1 MANIIVREEI
11 KLTDSHIRLVG
22 SGWGKEIIQN
32 SIVERITYLSDGL
45 KVKGY
50 LAYPRKIKKEGKI
63 PLVIWNRGGYGQFGA
78 IDSFT
83 ARGMFG
89 QIAGWGYAVLASQY
103 RGNAGGEGK
112 EEMGGQEVNDILNL
126 FPVAE
131 ELQFIDTSIAGV
143 EGWSRG
149 GMMTFL
155 LLKKKYDFKCAL
167 LIGAISDFKAIAES
181 GENPERNYQEILG
194 IKDIDNKLMQRSAV
208 YFTDKLPDIPYL
220 LIHGGADDTV
230 PVKQTI
236 ELAKKFSEEKKKFRL
251 VIFEQGDHYLKNHRK
266 EVDILRKIWFD
277 RYLKGE
283 EN

>member
-11 KLTDSHIRLVG
+11 KLTDSQIRMIS
-22 SGWGKEIIQN
+22 SGWGKEVIQN
-32 SIVERITYLSDGL
+32 SIVERITYSSDEL

-50 LAYPRKIKKEGKI
+50 LAYPSKITKGSKI
-63 PLVIWNRGGYGQFGA
+63 PLVIWNRGGYGENGA

-89 QIAGWGYAVLASQY
+89 QIASWGYAVLASQY

-112 EEMGGQEVNDILNL
+112 EEMGGKEINDIKNL

-131 ELQFIDTSIAGV
+131 ELQFINTSVVGV

-155 LLKKKYDFKCAL
+155 LLKEKHNFKCAL

-181 GENPERNYQEILG
+181 PENPERNYKEILG
-194 IKDIDNKLMQRSAV
+194 KKDLDKKLILRSAIN
-208 YFTDKLPDIPYL
+208 FTDKLPDIPYL
-220 LIHGGADDTV
+220 LVHGAADDTV
-230 PVKQTI
+230 PVQQTI
-236 ELAKKFSEEKKKFRL
+236 ELAKKFSEEKKNFRL
-251 VIFEQGDHYLKNHRK
+251 VIFENGDHYLKNHRK
-266 EVDILRKIWFD
+266 EVDDLRKMWFD
-277 RYLKGE
+277 RYLKGKGE
-283 EN
+283 